1 MQANPDDQLTRHKK
15 SGGLPIR
22 PLVLGAAALAVLAA
36 LFWPRQDD
44 TPPEPV
50 DAATAGAAPEREALP
65 PAEDI
70 PRPAPAEEPEA
81 PPAAPESPAEPAPE
95 PLPPLEE
102 SDPVVREALQDVGA
116 DNGLFAP
123 LLERENLVSSL
134 GALVDGSSRGVIMRK
149 LLPVEAPEAP
159 FPVTKTDDGL
169 TIMDPAG
176 YQRYNP
182 YALAIAGLDTQTMA
196 EQFHR
201 LRPLFETGWQQLGLA
216 PEDFDNAVIRTLDRI
231 LATPELEGPV
241 ALEQEAVMYTYADP
255 ELEALTPL
263 QKQLLRMGPANLR
276 MIKAQARELREAL
289 LGANSPT

>member
-1 MQANPDDQLTRHKK
+1 MQANPDDQLTRHNK

-22 PLVLGAAALAVLAA
+22 ALVLGAAALAVLAA
-36 LFWPRQDD
+36 LFWPRQNDA
-44 TPPEPV
+44 PPEAETV
-50 DAATAGAAPEREALP
+50 ATPDTAAAPAALP

-70 PRPAPAEEPEA
+70 PRPAAPAQPVEAEA
-81 PPAAPESPAEPAPE
+81 PAESPAEPESE

-102 SDPVVREALQDVGA
+102 SDPVLRDSLQEVGA
-116 DNGLFAP
+116 TSGLFEP
-123 LLERENLVSSL
+123 LQEKENLVSTL

-159 FPVTKTDDGL
+159 FPVMQTDDGL
-169 TIMDPAG
+169 TIMDPSG

-182 YALAIAGLDTQTMA
+182 YALAIAGLDTEAMA
-196 EQFHR
+196 AQFHR
-201 LRPLFETGWQQLGLA
+201 LRPLFEAGWQQLGLA

-276 MIKAQARELREAL
+276 LIKAQARELREAL
-289 LGANSPT
+289 LGANSQT